1 MESRRKEESKGIL
14 YSKRET
20 TRAQPEI
27 EPLGREKIT
36 DPSEEGGSGS
46 LDKLTVLIRCG
57 REGAGGEGGDLTQGV
72 GLQVQARALMQ
83 CHGLTRKYLRIG
95 ELRRKQMTS
104 VAGLL
109 SLRGQLETEQVGM
122 WSKHVGIEVWRAVR
136 RAHLEVATW
145 EPAASKWSLSCGEMS
160 RSGEARGTRHTG
172 GRETLPPALFLVPP
186 LCS

>member
-1 MESRRKEESKGIL
+1 MESRLKEESKGSL
-14 YSKRET
+14 YSKREM

-36 DPSEEGGSGS
+36 DPSEEGVSAS

-57 REGAGGEGGDLTQGV
+57 REGAGGQGGDLNQGV
-72 GLQVQARALMQ
+72 GLEVQACALMQ
-83 CHGLTRKYLRIG
+83 YHGLTRKYLRIG

-104 VAGLL
+104 TEGLL
-109 SLRGQLETEQVGM
+109 HLRGQLETEQVEM
-122 WSKHVGIEVWRAVR
+122 WNKHVGIEVWRSVR
-136 RAHLEVATW
+136 RAHLEVAIW
-145 EPAASKWSLSCGEMS
+145 EPAASKWSLSCREMS
-160 RSGEARGTRHTG
+160 CSGEACGTRRTG